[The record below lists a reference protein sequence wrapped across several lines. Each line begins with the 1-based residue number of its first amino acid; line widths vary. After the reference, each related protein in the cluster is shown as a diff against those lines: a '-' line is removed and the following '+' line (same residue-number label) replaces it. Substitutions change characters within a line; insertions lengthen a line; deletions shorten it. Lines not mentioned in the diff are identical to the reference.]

1 MSWQIFQQPVNW
13 LTGMLSL
20 LVLFGGFVMALV
32 RYVLVAL
39 LASLHVLPASAQTK
53 IRYLL
58 TSPSPSV
65 AEATHSSV
73 PEMLGYWKDAGLDV
87 TVTPFNGGTGA
98 TQLVISGNAEF
109 TMASPEALLVGRQEG
124 ADIKAVYNHTREPIY
139 TLAVLKD
146 SPVQKLEDLKGKTIG
161 VVSLASGGAIVAK
174 AMLRGVG
181 LDPEKDVR
189 WLPVG
194 LGPQAANALKSNQVD
209 ALAIW
214 DWAYAILENSGFQF
228 RHFVTPGT
236 SKLLS
241 LMLVANGPFVRAN
254 PDVSTKFAQGIAK
267 GVIFTLANTEAAVRL
282 HWTKY
287 PASKPTNMP
296 EEQAMREAVH
306 TLKARLAK
314 YVLDGRVDPRYGAFT
329 RDEWTSTQ
337 SFFLDVGFIN
347 KKLDV
352 GDYFTNDLVDGVNRF
367 DKVAIIKQ
375 AESNK

>member
-1 MSWQIFQQPVNW
+1 MV
-13 LTGMLSL
+13 
-20 LVLFGGFVMALV
+20 VV
-32 RYVLVAL
+32 RNGLVAFVL
-39 LASLHVLPASAQTK
+39 LLNSLPASAQTK

-58 TSPSPSV
+58 TSPSPNV

-73 PEMLGYWKDAGLDV
+73 PEALGYWKDAGLDV
-87 TVTPFNGGTGA
+87 TVTPFNGGTSA

-124 ADIKAVYNHTREPIY
+124 ADIKGIYDHTREPIY
-139 TLAVLKD
+139 TLAVLKE
-146 SPVQKLEDLKGKTIG
+146 SPVRKLQDLKGKTIG
-161 VVSLASGGAIVAK
+161 VVSLSSGATSVAK

-194 LGPQAANALKSNQVD
+194 LGPQAADALKSSQVD
-209 ALAIW
+209 ALALW
-214 DWAYAILENSGFQF
+214 DWAYAILENAGFQF

-241 LMLVANGPFVRAN
+241 LMLIANGPFVRAN
-254 PDVSTKFAQGIAK
+254 PEASTKFAQGIAK
-267 GVIFTLANTEAAVRL
+267 GVVFTLANTEAAVRI
-282 HWTKY
+282 HWARY

-306 TLKARLAK
+306 VLKARLAK
-314 YVLDGRVDPRYGAFT
+314 YRLGDRADPRFGAFT

-347 KKLDV
+347 KRLDV
-352 GDYFTNDLVDGVNRF
+352 GDYFTNDLIDGINRF
-367 DKVAIIKQ
+367 DKAAVVGQ
-375 AESNK
+375 AEAYK

>member
-1 MSWQIFQQPVNW
+1 MVLVRFAL
-13 LTGMLSL
+13 LT
-20 LVLFGGFVMALV
+20 ALV
-32 RYVLVAL
+32 
-39 LASLHVLPASAQTK
+39 SLISLPASAQTK

-58 TSPSPSV
+58 TSPSPTV

-124 ADIKAVYNHTREPIY
+124 ADIKGVYNHTREPIY
-139 TLAVLKD
+139 TLAVLKG
-146 SPVQKLEDLKGKTIG
+146 SPVQKIEDLKGKTIG

-194 LGPQAANALKSNQVD
+194 LGPQTVNALNAKQVD

-214 DWAYAILENSGFQF
+214 DWAYAILENSGFEF

-241 LMLVANGPFVRAN
+241 LMLIENGAFLRAN
-254 PDVSTKFAQGIAK
+254 PAASTKFAQGIAK
-267 GVIFTLANTEAAVRL
+267 GVVFALADPEAAVRI
-282 HWTKY
+282 HWAKY

-296 EEQAMREAVH
+296 EDQAMREAVH
-306 TLKARLAK
+306 VVKARLAK
-314 YVLDGRVDPRYGAFT
+314 YILEGRVDPRYGAFT
-329 RDEWTSTQ
+329 PDEWTSTQ
-337 SFFLDVGFIN
+337 SFFLNVGFIN
-347 KKLDV
+347 KKIDV
-352 GDYFTNDLVDGVNRF
+352 TDYFTNELVDGVNRF
-367 DKVAIIKQ
+367 DKAAIVKQ
-375 AESNK
+375 AEAYK

>member
-1 MSWQIFQQPVNW
+1 MVF
-13 LTGMLSL
+13 
-20 LVLFGGFVMALV
+20 V
-32 RYVLVAL
+32 RYAL
-39 LASLHVLPASAQTK
+39 AAVFILLNALSASAQTK

-58 TSPSPSV
+58 TSPSPNV
-65 AEATHSSV
+65 AEASHSSV
-73 PEMLGYWKDAGLDV
+73 PEALGYWKDAGLDV
-87 TVTPFNGGTGA
+87 TVTPFNGGSGA

-124 ADIKAVYNHTREPIY
+124 ADIKGVYNHTREPIY

-146 SPVQKLEDLKGKTIG
+146 SPVQKIEDLKGKTIG
-161 VVSLASGGAIVAK
+161 VVSLSSGATLVAK

-181 LDPEKDVR
+181 LDSEKDVR

-209 ALAIW
+209 ALAMW
-214 DWAYAILENSGFQF
+214 DWAYAILENAGFQF

-241 LMLVANGPFVRAN
+241 LMLIENGPFLRAN
-254 PDVSTKFAQGIAK
+254 PEASTKFAQGIAK
-267 GVIFTLANTEAAVRL
+267 GVAFTLANPEAAVRI
-282 HWTKY
+282 HWAKY
-287 PASKPTNMP
+287 PASKPTNIP

-306 TLKARLAK
+306 VLQARLAK
-314 YVLDGRVDPRYGAFT
+314 YRIGGRADPRFGAFT

-352 GDYFTNDLVDGVNRF
+352 GEYFTNDLIDGANRF
-367 DKVAIIKQ
+367 DNAAVVKQ
-375 AESNK
+375 AESHK